1 MKHDQTTGCAP
12 EHERRIIRD
21 GLEIEVQRP
30 FEKPPILSAKA
41 RQPAAL
47 LEAECFE

>member
-21 GLEIEVQRP
+21 DSAIEIQRP
-30 FEKPPILSAKA
+30 IEKPPILSEKA